1 MHCASRAKKRFYASV
16 LMTALLMLH
25 VALASISPFKLFDN
39 ITNGGFDSYIRA
51 MDISSINSL
60 ATNPDNRTRT
70 RSRFAS
76 IIDLQILND
85 ILTSFIFTETD
96 SSTTKLFTFDTWNRL
111 IGQELS
117 SKPHADMV
125 SRK

>member
-1 MHCASRAKKRFYASV
+1 MRCAFGAKKRFYASIM
-16 LMTALLMLH
+16 MTALLMLH

-70 RSRFAS
+70 RSRSAS
-76 IIDLQILND
+76 IIDAQILHD
-85 ILTSFIFTETD
+85 TPTSFIRTDTEFLATA
-96 SSTTKLFTFDTWNRL
+96 LFVFETWNRL
-111 IGQELS
+111 VGRELS
-117 SKPHADMV
+117 SKPHTDMV
-125 SRK
+125 ARK